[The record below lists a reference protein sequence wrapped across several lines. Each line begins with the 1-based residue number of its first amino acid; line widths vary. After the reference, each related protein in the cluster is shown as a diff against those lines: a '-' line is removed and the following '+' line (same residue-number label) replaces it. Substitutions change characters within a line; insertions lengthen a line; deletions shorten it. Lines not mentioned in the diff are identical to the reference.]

1 MWSDVWTEYGNPFV
15 VFCGP
20 AIVDSMFVLAK
31 LLSLLSVD
39 PVANPGILDPSARL
53 ILSLL
58 GVENCGF

>member
-1 MWSDVWTEYGNPFV
+1 MWSDVWTEDGNPFV

-20 AIVDSMFVLAK
+20 TIVDSMFVLTK

-39 PVANPGILDPSARL
+39 SVANPGILDPSARL